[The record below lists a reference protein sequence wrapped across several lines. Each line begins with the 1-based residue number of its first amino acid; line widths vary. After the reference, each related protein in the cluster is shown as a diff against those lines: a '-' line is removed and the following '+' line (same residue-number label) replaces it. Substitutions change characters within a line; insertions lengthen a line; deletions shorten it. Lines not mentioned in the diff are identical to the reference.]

1 MAWPSG
7 LTGLA
12 WRSLWARRARSLLT
26 LAGIALGVGVL
37 FAALATNDGIDRS
50 VDRTV
55 RDLVGRADLR
65 VSSFS
70 EGGLSDATLGAI
82 RGTPGVAVAAPRIER
97 RTFLAPTG
105 AGPTVQPPVTVLA
118 IDPATDP
125 AVHDIAGSAGLLG
138 PGAPTALISERL
150 ATADGLTV
158 GSRITLQGL
167 GDPAASTVT
176 VVGILPGAGPLFD
189 ATGRTVVVT
198 IEEARV
204 AFGPI
209 GLTRVDIAIAP
220 GATGDAVAAALE
232 RSLTIEPYVLTGPAD
247 LAASLRASTG
257 AFQAL
262 TSLLAAVALFVGA
275 FLIFNTLSMTV
286 SERIREVGL
295 LRAAGAT
302 RRQVAGIVLVQALVL
317 GLVGSVVGIA
327 LGLGLA
333 GIMVGYVR
341 GIASVPL
348 DGLSVPPFGIAL
360 ALAVGVVVTIAA
372 ALEPAIRAGRV
383 SPIEALRSRPTQAS
397 AGGRARLRW
406 LILVFAVVAVAGS
419 LTWPGGA
426 AAGSP
431 LRALVVYAILLGA
444 TVLSPFVLAPLA
456 RIAGIPFGWILR
468 TEERLARGAAVRD
481 PSRTALTVGALLVG
495 LAMIVAVGGVAQN
508 ARRAANAWL
517 VDVVPGDEIVTSI
530 VPAAIDETGP
540 GSALAAVPGVA
551 RVTPIAT
558 FDAAYQGIRLDAA
571 AITGADLL
579 ADGRLTFVAGDRTS
593 ALTGLDSGGTV
604 ILPRSQA
611 ERLGLGLG
619 ATMRFTVAAPTS
631 NPPVPSTPADLR
643 VAGIVE
649 RTLPGKAGEA
659 VLIGW
664 KDATELFGVLGAD
677 SFAVRFAPGAMAG
690 AQAALEARARELALE
705 PNTLETVRGA
715 IGDAL
720 GQVFGLF
727 DALAVIAI
735 IVAGLGIVNTL
746 TMNVVERVREIGVL
760 RATGMTRSQVWR
772 MVVVEAGVL
781 GVIGAVLGCLAGLAA
796 GAALIALTGGGIVSS
811 GLEVP
816 WATMA
821 LAAVFGIA
829 VAMLAAYYPA
839 RLASG
844 VSIVRAVQFE

>member
-1 MAWPSG
+1 VALNRG
-7 LTGLA
+7 LTDLA
-12 WRSLWARRARSLLT
+12 WRSLWARRARTVLT

-65 VSSFS
+65 ISAFA
-70 EGGLSDATLGAI
+70 EGGLADATVGTI
-82 RGTPGVAVAAPRIER
+82 RGTTGVAIAAPRIER

-105 AGPTVQPPVTVLA
+105 AGPDVQPPVTVLA
-118 IDPATDP
+118 IDPVADP
-125 AVHDIAGSAGLLG
+125 VLHDIAGAAALKG
-138 PGAPTALISERL
+138 PGAPTALVSEHL

-158 GSRITLQGL
+158 GSKITIQGI
-167 GDPAASTVT
+167 GDPGPSTVT
-176 VVGILPGAGPLFD
+176 IAGILPGNGPLFD

-198 IEEARV
+198 IDEARV
-204 AFGPI
+204 VFGPI
-209 GLTRVDIAIAP
+209 GISRIDVGIAP
-220 GATGDAVAAALE
+220 GASPAAVAAAIE
-232 RSLTIEPYVLTGPAD
+232 KGLTTEPYVLTGPGD
-247 LAASLRASTG
+247 LAASLRSSTG

-302 RRQVAGIVLVQALVL
+302 RRQVAGIVLFQALVL
-317 GLVGSVVGIA
+317 GIVGSAIGIA
-327 LGLGLA
+327 IGIGLA
-333 GIMVGYVR
+333 WVMVAYVR
-341 GIASVPL
+341 GIAAVPI
-348 DGLSVPPFGIAL
+348 DGLSVPPFGIL
-360 ALAVGVVVTIAA
+360 LAVALGVAVTIAA
-372 ALEPAIRAGRV
+372 ALEPAVRAGRV
-383 SPIEALRSRPTQAS
+383 SPIEALRSRPADGA

-406 LILVFAVVAVAGS
+406 LVVVFAVVAVAGS
-419 LTWPGGA
+419 LTWPAGA

-431 LRALVVYAILLGA
+431 IRALVVYAILLGA
-444 TVLSPFVLAPLA
+444 TVAIPFILPPLA
-456 RIAGIPFGWILR
+456 RVAGVPFGWILR
-468 TEERLARGAAVRD
+468 TEERLARGMALRD

-495 LAMIVAVGGVAQN
+495 LAMVVAVGDVAQN

-517 VDVVPGDEIVTSI
+517 IDVVPGDEIVTSI
-530 VPAAIDETGP
+530 VPAAIDADGP
-540 GSALAAVPGVA
+540 GPTLAAVPGVA

-571 AITGADLL
+571 AITGTDLL

-593 ALTGLDSGGTV
+593 ALTGLDAGGTV

-611 ERLGLGLG
+611 ERLGLAIG
-619 ATMRFTVAAPTS
+619 ATMRFTVGAAK
-631 NPPVPSTPADLR
+631 PAELR

-649 RTLPGKAGEA
+649 RTLPGKAGET
-659 VLIGW
+659 VLVGW
-664 KDATELFGVLGAD
+664 KDATTLFGVLGAD
-677 SFAVRFAPGAMAG
+677 SFAVRFAPGSAAS
-690 AQAALEARARELALE
+690 AQPALETAARELALE
-705 PNTLETVRGA
+705 PNTLDAVRGA

-727 DALAVIAI
+727 DALAVVAVL
-735 IVAGLGIVNTL
+735 VAGLGIVNTL

-772 MVVVEAGVL
+772 MVVIEAGVL
-781 GVIGAVLGCLAGLAA
+781 GAIGAVLGCLAGLGA
-796 GAALIALTGGGIVSS
+796 GAALIALTGGGIGAT
-811 GLEVP
+811 GLDVP
-816 WATMA
+816 WVTMG
-821 LAAVFGIA
+821 LAAAFGIA
-829 VAMLAAYYPA
+829 IAMLAAYYPA